1 MTLTR
6 ANCESVLVKRLKVLM
21 EAAELAVTYAGL
33 NGDLD
38 DPLAWAVRRVGGSTA
53 NISTT
58 TDAELAAVDAGDQD
72 DLIDLAE
79 YRTLRNVLGN
89 LDLVDIS
96 AGPRAEKLSQLAN
109 QVRGMLEAREA
120 FVADFVAPLRVGYF
134 SLDFAE
140 HGEDR
145 L

>member
-1 MTLTR
+1 MAITR
-6 ANCESVLVKRLKVLM
+6 ANCEVILVRRLKVLM
-21 EAAELAVTYAGL
+21 EAAELAVTFAGL
-33 NGDLD
+33 NADLD

-53 NISTT
+53 DISTA
-58 TDAELAAVDAGDQD
+58 TDAELAAVDVDDHD

-79 YRTLRNVLGN
+79 YRVLRNVLGN

-109 QVRGMLEAREA
+109 QVRAMLEARES
-120 FVADFVAPLRVGYF
+120 FVASFVTPLTAGYL
-134 SLDFAE
+134 SLDFAD
-140 HGEDR
+140 HGEAR